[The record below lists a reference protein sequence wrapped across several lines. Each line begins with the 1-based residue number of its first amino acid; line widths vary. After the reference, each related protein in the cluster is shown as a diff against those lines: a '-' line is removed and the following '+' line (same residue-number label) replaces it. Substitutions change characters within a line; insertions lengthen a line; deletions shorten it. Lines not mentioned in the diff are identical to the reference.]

1 VEIPP
6 RWAADCHDPLVTERE
21 STVNFQAIWQRI
33 QRAVKLEPGVYA
45 EIGGDGAA
53 TGQAIAVVGVA
64 SLISGLSALFT
75 SARFSFLGWIIGAAL
90 AATVG
95 LAIGAGI
102 LWLVSRLFGAT
113 GSFESLFRSL
123 GFAAAP
129 SALGIIPFLGGLVGG
144 IWSLILAIRAVKET
158 QSVSDGAA
166 IAIVLI
172 PAAIVFVIGLVV
184 ALIAGLAFLG
194 FAATR

>member
-1 VEIPP
+1 V
-6 RWAADCHDPLVTERE
+6 D
-21 STVNFQAIWQRI
+21 FQAIWQRV
-33 QRAVKLEPGVYA
+33 QRAVKREDGVYA
-45 EIGGDGAA
+45 EIGADSAA
-53 TGQAIAVVGVA
+53 TVQAIVVVGIA
-64 SLISGLSALFT
+64 SLISGLSAIFT
-75 SARFSFLGWIIGAAL
+75 SARFSFVGWIVGAAI

-102 LWLVSRLFGAT
+102 LWLISRLFGAT

-129 SALGIIPFLGGLVGG
+129 SALGIIPFIGGLVGF

-166 IAIVLI
+166 VAIVLI
-172 PAAIVFVIGLVV
+172 PAAIAIVIGFLLV
-184 ALIAGLAFLG
+184 LIAGLAFLG
-194 FAATR
+194 FAAGS

>member
-1 VEIPP
+1 M
-6 RWAADCHDPLVTERE
+6 DL
-21 STVNFQAIWQRI
+21 QAIWQRV
-33 QRAVKLEPGVYA
+33 QRAVKREEGVYA
-45 EIGGDGAA
+45 EIGADSAA
-53 TGQAIAVVGVA
+53 TVQAIVVVGIA
-64 SLISGLSALFT
+64 SLISGLSAIFT
-75 SARFSFLGWIIGAAL
+75 SARFSFFGWIIGAAL

-95 LAIGAGI
+95 LAVGAGI
-102 LWLVSRLFGAT
+102 LWLVSRLFGAS

-129 SALGIIPFLGGLVGG
+129 SALGIIPFIGGLVGG

-166 IAIVLI
+166 VAIVLI
-172 PAAIVFVIGLVV
+172 PAAVVFVIGLVV

-194 FAATR
+194 MAATR